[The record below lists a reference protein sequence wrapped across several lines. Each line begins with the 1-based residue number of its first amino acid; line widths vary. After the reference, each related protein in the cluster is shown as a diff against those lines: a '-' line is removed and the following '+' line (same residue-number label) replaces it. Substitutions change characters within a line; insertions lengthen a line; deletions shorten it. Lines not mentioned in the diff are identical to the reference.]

1 MAISLP
7 VPDAKP
13 CPRFP
18 VLSTRQDAFCRY
30 FVATGN
36 AADAARRAGY
46 AESSARQTGHALI
59 ERPHI
64 IERVRRIR
72 LLWRETARQEARI
85 LIERLEQAWQV
96 AAAQESSFMM
106 LQVIRLQADLSG
118 LSRRGMARRV
128 DLWPLPDEDE
138 FGELDTA
145 LEAAD
150 AGAHIA
156 ARPGPLAEAL
166 GTGRTG
172 TAAPPAAEGPAER
185 EPAPEEA
192 PVIAPD
198 DPAVYDDPPEE
209 HYDAVEIGVAPTG
222 PDLQQGDDS
231 VIDSAEFGWLYALR
245 NGFDPIDPSSE
256 EQFALQ
262 AENDALLAAN
272 PSGIAYTAM
281 PPADGAPAEADQD
294 EAGDFMTH
302 SKAVGTPCAIPD
314 AHPSTVIPTERS
326 ERRDPGSI

>member
-7 VPDAKP
+7 VPEAKP

-18 VLSTRQDAFCRY
+18 VLSTRQDAFCRH
-30 FVATGN
+30 FVASGN

-106 LQVIRLQADLSG
+106 VQVIRLQADLSG

-185 EPAPEEA
+185 EPAPDEA

-281 PPADGAPAEADQD
+281 PPADSAPAETDQD
-294 EAGDFMTH
+294 ESGHFMTH
-302 SKAVGTPCAIPD
+302 SKAFGTPCATPD
-314 AHPSTVIPTERS
+314 AHPSTVIPTEQS
-326 ERRDPGSI
+326 ERRDLGSI